1 MSNKISQTQNILYN
15 SVPDQTLTY
24 ANQLTVYAWNDII
37 NMLRTQ
43 ANVNAEYIQTLHKWL
58 IGIGT
63 DTYAL
68 PSTYTSFVEYTFDI
82 DNNLNII
89 SSRVEKFEEYASN
102 IVNALTYNR
111 LGLLKV
117 TDYDEDTGEVVYIF
131 DPTIVDDISYD
142 EESGEIAITY

>member
-1 MSNKISQTQNILYN
+1 MSNKISQKQNILYN

-43 ANVNAEYIQTLHKWL
+43 ANVNAEYIQTLHKWF

-63 DTYAL
+63 DTYTL
-68 PSTYTSFVEYTFDI
+68 PSTYTNFVEYTFDI
-82 DNNLNII
+82 YDNLNVI
-89 SSRVEKFEEYASN
+89 SSRVEKFEERTSE
-102 IVNALTYNR
+102 IVNAITYNR

-117 TDYDEDTGEVVYIF
+117 SSYNEETGIVDFIFDPDIVKTFNYNEDTGIL
-131 DPTIVDDISYD
+131 DL
-142 EESGEIAITY
+142 TY